1 MPREVK
7 ARKWHCCL
15 VQSLQ
20 LFTAFSF
27 LVEDL
32 AAFYPAAGLED
43 DDEDNP
49 RKATKLFSGVTFV
62 VTGCKRAKKSLSE
75 ITEVIT
81 RNGGKIAIFEQ
92 VGVKKTVR
100 AG

>member
-1 MPREVK
+1 MVI
-7 ARKWHCCL
+7 HCIY
-15 VQSLQ
+15 SRH
-20 LFTAFSF
+20 FPY

-32 AAFYPAAGLED
+32 AVFYPAEGLQD

-49 RKATKLFSGVTFV
+49 RKGTKLFAGITFV
-62 VTGCKRAKKSLSE
+62 VTCCKRANKSLSK

-81 RNGGKIAIFEQ
+81 RNGGKIAIFER